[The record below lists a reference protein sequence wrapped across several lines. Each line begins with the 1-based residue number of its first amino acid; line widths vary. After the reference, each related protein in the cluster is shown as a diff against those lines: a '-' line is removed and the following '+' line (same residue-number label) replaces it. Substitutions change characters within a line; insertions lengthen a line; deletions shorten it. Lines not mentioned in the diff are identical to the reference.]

1 MSISKPQVPDISVQT
16 ASIAH
21 LYLGVL
27 TVKVALRGL
36 PGTDESAVL
45 LLYVDIIGIKFG
57 RSSRVLHHRVSAKFK
72 QPPLH
77 HFTTTLLLL
86 FLFLSVVCFMILIRL
101 FTAAMEHVHL

>member
-1 MSISKPQVPDISVQT
+1 MMCVSILQAGVYLKASGTRYLREDSFSNAFVPRCVNCEGS
-16 ASIAH
+16 
-21 LYLGVL
+21 L
-27 TVKVALRGL
+27 T
-36 PGTDESAVL
+36 GTIDESAVL

-86 FLFLSVVCFMILIRL
+86 FLFLSVVCSS
-101 FTAAMEHVHL
+101 

>member
-1 MSISKPQVPDISVQT
+1 MSQISSAQNL
-16 ASIAH
+16 A
-21 LYLGVL
+21 
-27 TVKVALRGL
+27 GL
-36 PGTDESAVL
+36 PSRVP
-45 LLYVDIIGIKFG
+45 
-57 RSSRVLHHRVSAKFK
+57 SSRVLHHRVSAKFK